1 MGNATRIRQF
11 TVCQFERNPRTNEYI
26 KDLNEIIKNLKSYT
40 SFSDWAYCIHDKDLY
55 TDDAIDDM
63 RYALVREAKK
73 EGITDES
80 AISEYIK
87 NNAWASVGDSK
98 GKHIHIAVKCSTAV
112 SIEQISNWLSVPEY
126 LIKKVKGRGAF
137 LDCVEYLTHE
147 NEKQQALG
155 KHRYDDEE
163 VFTSVSV
170 ADWRERLNSRK
181 IDEEKYGAGKN
192 RKQKYIIDVSKYG
205 MTLNQCFKELDGDE
219 YIGMLGKLQ
228 RARQEYLTRNSLLPN
243 TRINIYVYGAGG
255 TGKDVFSELLAYAL
269 YPEYEDIRDIT
280 FGIGDGHSTFDGY
293 DGQPVI
299 TWSDVRAGHFFA
311 LGKRLTLTTLDPH
324 PKQQGGNVDVKFGN
338 TRLVNSYNIVNG
350 VEQYH
355 FFIKDI
361 SERFR
366 ESGNIEQFYRRF
378 PVVIFLSPNKFTIFV
393 NSGIYFQNGNYSKYE
408 IYKEISGSFAE
419 LQRYCGSDK
428 ELLKKISRGAISPV
442 VDVINDIKSKLD
454 SPELSQEDIILHF
467 DKLGFGS
474 VLSVG
479 NKFLKAEDYETIC

>member
-299 TWSDVRAGHFFA
+299 TWSDVRSGHFFA
-311 LGKRLTLTTLDPH
+311 LGKRLTLTALDPH
-324 PKQQGGNVDVKFGN
+324 PKQQGGNV
-338 TRLVNSYNIVNG
+338 
-350 VEQYH
+350 
-355 FFIKDI
+355 
-361 SERFR
+361 
-366 ESGNIEQFYRRF
+366 
-378 PVVIFLSPNKFTIFV
+378 
-393 NSGIYFQNGNYSKYE
+393 
-408 IYKEISGSFAE
+408 
-419 LQRYCGSDK
+419 
-428 ELLKKISRGAISPV
+428 
-442 VDVINDIKSKLD
+442 
-454 SPELSQEDIILHF
+454 
-467 DKLGFGS
+467 
-474 VLSVG
+474 
-479 NKFLKAEDYETIC
+479 